1 MADSKTR
8 ALSRVP
14 LFSQLSRS
22 ELEFVASRSDEVSV
36 KAGHK
41 LITQGSP
48 GDSFY
53 VLLEGEAH
61 VDVKG
66 KPRRTMRPG
75 DFFGEISMLDRG
87 LASAT
92 VTAKT
97 DARLLVMSHAQFRDA
112 IKASDGLLV
121 KVLAA
126 MGERLR
132 ADMMANEK
140 LPPLPAGERVE
151 KRSPSPRR
159 GEGRGEGRE
168 RT

>member
-1 MADSKTR
+1 MTSKTE

-14 LFSQLSRS
+14 LFSQLTKK
-22 ELEFVASRSDEVSV
+22 ELEFVATRTDEVEV
-36 KAGHK
+36 RAGKK
-41 LITQGSP
+41 LTAQGRP

-53 VLLEGEAH
+53 VLLDGQAH
-61 VDVKG
+61 VDVDG
-66 KPRRTMRPG
+66 RQRRTLNPG

-92 VTAKT
+92 VTAKS
-97 DARLLVMSHAQFRDA
+97 DVRLMVMSHAQFRDA

-132 ADMMANEK
+132 ADMQAKEK
-140 LPPLPAGERVE
+140 KA
-151 KRSPSPRR
+151 
-159 GEGRGEGRE
+159 
-168 RT
+168 

>member
-8 ALSRVP
+8 ALKRVP
-14 LFSQLSRS
+14 LFSQLSGQ
-22 ELEFVASRSDEVSV
+22 ELEFVASRADEVNA
-36 KAGHK
+36 KAGQT
-41 LITQGSP
+41 LIKQGTP

-66 KPRRTMRPG
+66 KPRRTLKPG

-97 DARLLVMSHAQFRDA
+97 DACLLVMSHAQFRDA

-132 ADMMANEK
+132 ADMMANEG
-140 LPPLPAGERVE
+140 PH
-151 KRSPSPRR
+151 S
-159 GEGRGEGRE
+159 
-168 RT
+168 

>member
-14 LFSQLSRS
+14 LFSHLSKQ
-22 ELEFVASRSDEVSV
+22 ELEFVASRADEVSV

-41 LITQGSP
+41 LITQGIP

-140 LPPLPAGERVE
+140 LPPLPAGERVVKE
-151 KRSPSPRR
+151 PISPSPRR
-159 GEGRGEGRE
+159 GEGRE